1 MTEFECGCR
10 IMSECINLNRRDY
23 KKPNWNYLLKT
34 FVNVCG
40 KCGKKQMKF
49 QYMENKLLEMEK
61 QRMEMFL
68 NYEEEDE
75 EKYDEEYKEQFRK
88 MTDEEIE
95 RHIGLEKVRN
105 VMEGF
110 DIEHGIEK
118 IRRVIEEIKNEDK
131 EAKPEEEEY
140 ESDSSETQRTK
151 RLQWIR
157 DNRKLKNWK
166 RPPKLLKEKLTIYNK
181 RTYEVLTKWDVWRN

>member
-1 MTEFECGCR
+1 MTKFDCGCR
-10 IMSECINLNRRDY
+10 IMSECINLNSADY
-23 KKPNWNYLLKT
+23 KKPNWGHLLKT

-49 QYMENKLLEMEK
+49 QQMENKLLEMEK
-61 QRMEMFL
+61 QRMEMFM
-68 NYEEEDE
+68 NYEDEEEDE
-75 EKYDEEYKEQFRK
+75 YDEEYKEQFRQ

-110 DIEHGIEK
+110 DREHGIDK
-118 IRRVIEEIKNEDK
+118 IRRMIEEIKNEDK
-131 EAKPEEEEY
+131 EAKPEEEKY

-157 DNRKLKNWK
+157 DNRKPKN
-166 RPPKLLKEKLTIYNK
+166 
-181 RTYEVLTKWDVWRN
+181 

>member
-1 MTEFECGCR
+1 
-10 IMSECINLNRRDY
+10 MSECITLNNGDY
-23 KKPNWNYLLKT
+23 KKPSWNYLLIKT

-49 QYMENKLLEMEK
+49 QQMGNKLLEMQK

-68 NYEEEDE
+68 DYEDEEEDE
-75 EKYDEEYKEQFRK
+75 YDESYKEQFRQ

-110 DIEHGIEK
+110 DREHGIDK
-118 IRRVIEEIKNEDK
+118 IRRMIQEVRNEDEQK
-131 EAKPEEEEY
+131 EPENEKY
-140 ESDSSETQRTK
+140 ESDSSGTQRMK
-151 RLQWIR
+151 RLQLIQ
-157 DNRKLKNWK
+157 DNRKPKN
-166 RPPKLLKEKLTIYNK
+166 
-181 RTYEVLTKWDVWRN
+181 